1 MKKDKILLPF
11 IGITI
16 IGIFLFSRVQA
27 SSSYLDELR
36 PFLKAYQSI
45 QNQYVEKVE
54 PNILIEG
61 AIKGMIESLN
71 DPHSQW
77 MSPKSYQEM
86 EIEKEGEFG
95 GLGIK
100 ITMKDRL
107 LVIVSPIEGTP
118 ASRAGLQPDDVILR
132 IDGSSTTGITLNE
145 AVSRLRGKPGTQ
157 VNITI
162 QREGEKEPFQI
173 TLVRDIIQVPN
184 LKKSLLPDEIGYIRI
199 IGFTNENTANDLKTA
214 LINLKKEKIKGLILD
229 LRNNPGGLLSQA
241 IAVADQFLSSGIIV
255 STQGREPESAH
266 IYQAHSKGEG
276 LKIPLIVLINEYSA
290 SASEIVAGALKDQK
304 RAILTGTKTFGKGSV
319 QSIIPLD
326 NDGAMAIT
334 TAKYY
339 TPSGVSIEG
348 KGIEPDLKV
357 DKFKLTVEE
366 KKIVGKITESPSFTQ
381 FLQQFPHWE
390 EQNLEPLLKQ
400 LEEKEL
406 VVDKELLKMILRQE
420 DKNEENDYLNDSQLL
435 QALSLF
441 KSWQIFSTW
450 TQHN

>member
-1 MKKDKILLPF
+1 LKKDKILLPF

-27 SSSYLDELR
+27 GSSYLDELR

-100 ITMKDRL
+100 ITMKDGL
-107 LVIVSPIEGTP
+107 LIIVSPIEGTP

-173 TLVRDIIQVPN
+173 TLVRDVIQVPN

-366 KKIVGKITESPSFTQ
+366 KKVVGKITESPSFTQ

-406 VVDKELLKMILRQE
+406 VVDQELLKMILRQE

>member
-1 MKKDKILLPF
+1 LKKDKILLPF

-16 IGIFLFSRVQA
+16 IGIFLFNRVQA
-27 SSSYLDELR
+27 GSSYLDELR

-77 MSPKSYQEM
+77 MGPKSYQEM

-100 ITMKDRL
+100 ITMKDGFL
-107 LVIVSPIEGTP
+107 IIVSPIEGTP

-266 IYQAHSKGEG
+266 IYQTHSKGEG

>member
-27 SSSYLDELR
+27 GSSYLDELR

-100 ITMKDRL
+100 ITMKDGL
-107 LVIVSPIEGTP
+107 LIIVSPIEGTP

-173 TLVRDIIQVPN
+173 TLVRDVIQVPN

-366 KKIVGKITESPSFTQ
+366 KKVVGKITESPSFTQ

-400 LEEKEL
+400 LEEKKL
-406 VVDKELLKMILRQE
+406 VVDQELLKMILRQE